1 MAEINFIYEGNDII
15 IQCGENEVIKDIIE
29 RFLAKIG
36 LSKNNNLVYLY
47 NGALLNEKLTFKEQ
61 LNKFDDKRM
70 NVIVNKND
78 STYIQNIISK
88 DIICPICNETIF
100 MDIKDY
106 KINLYGCKNN
116 HKNENIL
123 LNKFEDSQKIILNDI
138 KCNLCGR
145 NRGNIYNNEFF
156 ICITCDKTICPLCR
170 LNHTKEHI
178 IMNYDDKNYICKNHN
193 KSYYKYCNTCKEDMC
208 KSCKNKHRNHD
219 ILKFKDKLVK
229 KNDLKKSNKDLK
241 NVLDT
246 FKYKSNIIKEILEKM
261 NNMMDIYYKINN
273 NIINNYN
280 INKMNYYTLLNI
292 NKIKNNNEKLIKE
305 LNDVI
310 NDDKILEYS
319 LNNFYN
325 ENGDKYFGDLNNG
338 LKEGKGIYYY
348 KNDERKCYDGDWKND
363 NRDGKGILYFNDG
376 DKYVGDWKNDKKE
389 GKGIYYWKNGDKYDG
404 DWKDNKKE
412 GKGKMHYNNGSSYE
426 GDWKNDKQEGK
437 GKYY

>member
-1 MAEINFIYEGNDII
+1 
-15 IQCGENEVIKDIIE
+15 
-29 RFLAKIG
+29 
-36 LSKNNNLVYLY
+36 
-47 NGALLNEKLTFKEQ
+47 
-61 LNKFDDKRM
+61 M

-123 LNKFEDSQKIILNDI
+123 LNKFEDSQKKILNDI

-145 NRGNIYNNEFF
+145 NRSNIYNNEFF

-363 NRDGKGILYFNDG
+363 IIIKMMKENVMMVIGKMITEMEKEYYILMMVINMLVIG
-376 DKYVGDWKNDKKE
+376 KMIKKKE
-389 GKGIYYWKNGDKYDG
+389 KEYFIGKMEIIMMVIGKIIKKKEKEKCIIIMVLHMKEIGKMI
-404 DWKDNKKE
+404 NKKE
-412 GKGKMHYNNGSSYE
+412 KENIIGI
-426 GDWKNDKQEGK
+426 
-437 GKYY
+437 